1 MCDRRPKAL
10 RGFEMAIEC
19 QRKGRVRECRLNDG
33 CVVGVLLTRGVCVVC
48 VFVYAVEGERKLE

>member
-1 MCDRRPKAL
+1 
-10 RGFEMAIEC
+10 MAIEC